1 MRILWAGLVVAGMTG
16 LARGE
21 EILDAEMLAL
31 QVAAHRPEF
40 CIGFERVE
48 GLNDKIVGEEA
59 MAKARESWEAL
70 ARVIAEQ
77 TDYEAEFEDANF
89 LIRPKSAPKLYD
101 APFVTRRV
109 RLTSDPAQW
118 KTLAEAVSNMRLA
131 DGAQP
136 APFLTW
142 TSANG
147 DFTEGTKILPT
158 PGTVA
163 QYRKLV
169 EAGASNVARLSD
181 VLFEL
186 ARLVGARSWTYG
198 PIQPY
203 VVGRERARPWVHRT
217 AYVDFYGNIYKE

>member
-1 MRILWAGLVVAGMTG
+1 
-16 LARGE
+16 
-21 EILDAEMLAL
+21 
-31 QVAAHRPEF
+31 
-40 CIGFERVE
+40 
-48 GLNDKIVGEEA
+48 
-59 MAKARESWEAL
+59 MAKGRESWEAL

-77 TDYEAEFEDANF
+77 TDYVAEWKEANF
-89 LIRPKSAPKLYD
+89 LIRPKTAPKLYD
-101 APFVTRRV
+101 APFVTRKV
-109 RLTSDPAQW
+109 RLTGEVANW
-118 KTLAEAVSNMRLA
+118 KTLGEAVSNLRLA

-147 DFTEGTKILPT
+147 DFGEGTKILPT

-169 EAGASNVARLSD
+169 EAGASGEAQMSD
-181 VLFEL
+181 VLFAL